1 MKVVLGIR
9 LTPLDWSHQPY
20 RQHSQGPFDDDD
32 DDDDGDLDDDGQPQ
46 RQHSQGLFDDD
57 DLASV
62 SLDQR

>member
-32 DDDDGDLDDDGQPQ
+32 DVDGDLDDDGQPR

>member
-9 LTPLDWSHQPY
+9 LAPLDSSHQPY

-32 DDDDGDLDDDGQPQ
+32 GDLDDDGQPR